1 MIKPRFGSV
10 VVFDLGASNPKQG
23 NLRVNL
29 LTDDGKPLGEAY
41 KGPVAENGFSNGQD
55 MIQGI
60 AEKITLLYKKN
71 RHALPQNDTINAIAG
86 NAIAGFVSS
95 PCKAGYVT
103 AFKNLRT
110 RQNGILKN
118 TDFNTLPNQLTG
130 VPLAKNV
137 NLMIANDMMG
147 GVVELVNQLE
157 KKPIHL
163 PFKAGLSWV
172 YTAIGGGFGVAEF
185 HHSGQ
190 YVDVKTTESGNI
202 PLFHQPGTLES
213 TAASVSA
220 LVGHFTHLLPLD
232 VRQTG
237 AVDKLTP
244 MAITHYAEAKKLLP
258 ALTRKQ
264 HNYASL
270 NAIQAYAEALAKLF
284 CIKVLEGTQVGFISG
299 PLNRGIEAYVNQN
312 PTLFS
317 NAAKGK
323 LPGYLE
329 AIKPN
334 LFHRL
339 IYTAMLQHRSVAQ
352 DIQMTQNQFQLN
364 TDFVIDDNTKGGYRV
379 TQGQLVGADQRSSWL
394 KLPVQS

>member
-1 MIKPRFGSV
+1 MMGPRFGSV

-23 NLRVNL
+23 HLRLNL
-29 LTDDGKPLGEAY
+29 LTDGGKPLGEAY
-41 KGPVAENGFSNGQD
+41 KGPVVENGFHNGHD

-71 RHALPQNDTINAIAG
+71 RHALSQNDTI

-103 AFKNLRT
+103 AFQNLRT

-137 NLMIANDMMG
+137 NLIIANDMMG

-157 KKPIHL
+157 KKPIHT
-163 PFKAGLSWV
+163 PFKAGLSGV

-185 HHSGQ
+185 HHGGQ
-190 YVDVKTTESGNI
+190 CVDVKTTESGNI

-213 TAASVSA
+213 TAASASA
-220 LVGHFTHLLPLD
+220 LVRHFTHHLPAD
-232 VRQTG
+232 VKQTG
-237 AVDKLTP
+237 AIYKLTP
-244 MAITHYAEAKKLLP
+244 MAITDYTEAKKHIP

-264 HNYASL
+264 HNHASL
-270 NAIQAYAEALAKLF
+270 NAIQVYAEALAKLF

-312 PTLFS
+312 PAIFA
-317 NAAKGK
+317 NVAKGK
-323 LPGYLE
+323 LPDYLE
-329 AIKPN
+329 TIKPS

-339 IYTAMLQHRSVAQ
+339 IYTTMLKYRSMAQ

-364 TDFVIDDNTKGGYRV
+364 TDFVIDDNAKGGYRV
-379 TQGQLVGADQRSSWL
+379 TQGKLVGANKRSSWL
-394 KLPVQS
+394 QLSVQS